1 MTAERH
7 VCALRMLLALLV
19 MLISLRDADA
29 QQQFAVRGMIVSVN
43 REARTFTAS
52 VDAIPN
58 YMRAMTMAFDVRGA
72 ADLDGL
78 TPGAIVEFTLVVGR
92 QSSHA
97 ESIHVVRYESV
108 EQDPFIANR
117 LTLLNDLVRGSAVK
131 QVAIGETV
139 GDFTLTDQ
147 QRRRITLSDFSGKV
161 LALNF
166 IYTSCPLPNFC
177 LRLANNFNVLQKR
190 FRRDLGRDLVLLTIT
205 FDPAHDTPD
214 VLATY
219 ASQWRADTAG
229 WHFLTG
235 QPTEIQRVCDMFGVH
250 AYANEGLLDH
260 SLHTVLIDRKR
271 TLVANIEGNQFTA
284 GQLGD
289 LVQNLLRSALR

>member
-1 MTAERH
+1 MT
-7 VCALRMLLALLV
+7 LALLLS
-19 MLISLRDADA
+19 LIALCDVTA

-52 VDAIPN
+52 IDAIPN
-58 YMRAMTMAFDVRGA
+58 YMRAMTMPFDVRAA

-78 TPGAIVEFTLVVGR
+78 TPGAIVDFTLVVHK

-97 ESIHVVRYESV
+97 EGIHVVRYESV
-108 EQDPFIANR
+108 EQDPFIASR

-131 QVAIGETV
+131 QAAIGDAV
-139 GDFTLTDQ
+139 PDFTLTDQ
-147 QRRRITLSDFSGKV
+147 KRQQIALSDFNGKV
-161 LALNF
+161 VALNF

-177 LRLANNFNVLQKR
+177 LRLSNNFNVLQKR
-190 FRRDLGRDLVLLTIT
+190 FRRELGRDLVLLTIT

-219 ASQWRADTAG
+219 ASQWRADTAT

-235 QPTEIQRVCDMFGVH
+235 PPTEIQRVCDMFGVH

-284 GQLGD
+284 NQLGD
-289 LVQNLLRSALR
+289 LVQSLLRSTPR